1 MNIRHLRL
9 FVTVVDAGSMT
20 EAAKKLFIT
29 QPSVSQTIR
38 ELESYYD
45 VKLFERL
52 SKKLYLTR
60 EGEELLSYARH
71 IVASFD
77 KMEQKMRQ
85 AVKNSTIKIG
95 ASITV
100 GTCILS
106 QLTTQFIDSNPG
118 IKIESVVDNTT
129 IVEDMVLKSK
139 LDFGLVEG
147 PIHSP
152 DIVCKPFMDDELIII
167 CGNEHPFKGKEYI
180 TSEELSRANLI
191 LRENGSGTRELFENT
206 MNSKGHSLNIKW
218 VCNNSEAI
226 KNAVISNL
234 GISVISRMAVKQE
247 LENGKLIH
255 IKSKQLELKRK
266 FNIIYHKNKY
276 ISKPIKDFWNLCFS
290 DI

>member
-20 EAAKKLFIT
+20 GAAKKLFIT

-167 CGNEHPFKGKEYI
+167 CGNEHPFNGKGIYLPVKRII
-180 TSEELSRANLI
+180 TS
-191 LRENGSGTRELFENT
+191 
-206 MNSKGHSLNIKW
+206 
-218 VCNNSEAI
+218 
-226 KNAVISNL
+226 
-234 GISVISRMAVKQE
+234 
-247 LENGKLIH
+247 
-255 IKSKQLELKRK
+255 
-266 FNIIYHKNKY
+266 
-276 ISKPIKDFWNLCFS
+276 
-290 DI
+290 